1 MISELQSV
9 REQDLREIAHPVT
22 YEEAMTTASFTE
34 PLKLFEIWHELP
46 GDIPHYNHVKP
57 TLFRPGLLPSMYILD
72 VLPADDDENETGDVD
87 FRFRLF
93 GTANR
98 ENYGKE
104 ATGNRLSQSAQ
115 EGAEQG
121 VASGFGL
128 TQNAYHNRAPQFLI
142 CEYYKNQKVVK
153 TASFVVLPLS
163 DDQGNITRM
172 FGCSIWVTPQ

>member
-9 REQDLREIAHPVT
+9 REQGLREIARPVT
-22 YEEAMTTASFTE
+22 YEEAQVTASFTE
-34 PLKLFEIWHELP
+34 PLKLFKIWSGLP
-46 GDIPHYNHVKP
+46 GNIPHYSHIKP
-57 TLFRPGLLPSMYILD
+57 ALFSTSLLPSMYILD
-72 VLPADDDENETGDVD
+72 VLPSDKPENETGDVD

-104 ATGNRLSQSAQ
+104 ATGNRLSQSAR
-115 EGAEQG
+115 EGADHG

-128 TQNAYHNRAPQFLI
+128 TQRAYHEQTPQFLI
-142 CEYYKNQKVVK
+142 CEYYKDDSIIK

-172 FGCSIWVTPQ
+172 FGCSVWETL